1 MAKAIKKQALGRGL
15 SALLNDESA
24 SSSNSIKSAAGFV
37 NLSLGQIKVNPYQP
51 RTRFTETALKELES
65 SIKSLGLIQP
75 ITVRETEQGHY
86 ELVSGERRYRAS
98 KNIGLKEIP
107 AYIRSANDQELLE
120 MALVE
125 NIQRQDLDPIE
136 IALTYQRLLED
147 VSLSVSALGDRL
159 GKDRTTVTNYLR
171 LLKLDP
177 LIQSGM
183 RDGFISM
190 GHGRSLINVDDLTD
204 QLAIYEEIL
213 DKKLSVRQTEERVK
227 ALKEG
232 KRNTP
237 KTSKAR
243 PDKDAELSRI
253 LEVPVTVRRN
263 AKGAGM
269 LQIKFKN
276 QKELDALRKKLSGEH

>member
-24 SSSNSIKSAAGFV
+24 SSSNSAKSAAGFV
-37 NLSLGQIKVNPYQP
+37 NLSLDQIKVNPYQP

-237 KTSKAR
+237 KTIKAR

-253 LEVPVTVRRN
+253 LEVPVTVRSN

>member
-15 SALLNDESA
+15 SALLNDGGNAQNSA
-24 SSSNSIKSAAGFV
+24 AKSPAGFV
-37 NLSLGQIKVNPYQP
+37 TLSLDQIKVNPYQP
-51 RTRFTETALKELES
+51 RTRFSETALKELES

-75 ITVRETEQGHY
+75 ITVRETDQGHY

-98 KNIGLKEIP
+98 KNIGLESIP

-136 IALTYQRLLED
+136 IALTYQRLLEV
-147 VSLSVSALGDRL
+147 VSLSITERGDRL

-190 GHGRSLINVDDLTD
+190 GHGRSLINVDNVSD

-232 KRNTP
+232 DLKKAKSV
-237 KTSKAR
+237 KTS
-243 PDKDAELSRI
+243 PNKDAALSRF
-253 LEVPVTVRRN
+253 LELPVMLKNN
-263 AKGAGM
+263 AKGGGM
-269 LQIKFKN
+269 MQIKYKN
-276 QKELDALRKKLSGEH
+276 QKELEALRKKLLGEN

>member
-15 SALLNDESA
+15 SALLNDDGSSHSHA
-24 SSSNSIKSAAGFV
+24 SKSAAQFV
-37 NLSLGQIKVNPYQP
+37 ALSLDQIKVNPYQP
-51 RTRFTETALKELES
+51 RTRFSESALKELES
-65 SIKSLGLIQP
+65 SIKALGLIQP
-75 ITVRETEQGHY
+75 ITVRETKDGYY

-147 VSLSVSALGDRL
+147 VSLSITELGDRL

-190 GHGRSLINVDDLTD
+190 GHGRSLINIEHTED
-204 QLAIYEEIL
+204 QLALYEEIL
-213 DKKLSVRQTEERVK
+213 DKKLSVRETEERVK
-227 ALKEG
+227 ALKSSG
-232 KRNTP
+232 QKTV
-237 KTSKAR
+237 KTSK
-243 PDKDAELSRI
+243 PSQQNDTELSQK
-253 LEVPVTVRRN
+253 LDTTVLIKSN

-269 LQIKFKN
+269 VQIKFKN
-276 QKELDALRKKLSGEH
+276 QKEFEALRKKLLGEN

>member
-15 SALLNDESA
+15 SALLNDEGATQSHGG
-24 SSSNSIKSAAGFV
+24 KSTAQFV
-37 NLSLGQIKVNPYQP
+37 ALSLDQIKVNPYQP

-65 SIKSLGLIQP
+65 SIRTLGLIQP
-75 ITVRETEQGHY
+75 ITVRETESGQY

-136 IALTYQRLLED
+136 IALTYHRLLED
-147 VSLSVSALGDRL
+147 VSLSISDLGERL

-183 RDGFISM
+183 RDGFITM
-190 GHGRSLINVDDLTD
+190 AHGRSLITVENSTD
-204 QLAIYEEIL
+204 QLALYEEIL

-232 KRNTP
+232 ALKQP
-237 KTSKAR
+237 KMAKGTSEND
-243 PDKDAELSRI
+243 PQLSQRFAI
-253 LEVPVTVRRN
+253 PVLVKSN
-263 AKGAGM
+263 AKGGGM

-276 QKELDALRKKLSGEH
+276 QKELDALRKKLLGED

>member
-15 SALLNDESA
+15 SALLNDEGATQSHGGHSTA
-24 SSSNSIKSAAGFV
+24 QFV
-37 NLSLGQIKVNPYQP
+37 ALSLDQIKVNPYQP
-51 RTRFTETALKELES
+51 RTRFTESALKELES
-65 SIKSLGLIQP
+65 SIRTLGLIQP
-75 ITVRETEQGHY
+75 ITVRETEPGMY

-136 IALTYQRLLED
+136 IALTYHRLLED
-147 VSLSVSALGDRL
+147 VSLSINDLGERL

-183 RDGFISM
+183 RDGFITM
-190 GHGRSLINVDDLTD
+190 GHGRSLINVENSTD
-204 QLAIYEEIL
+204 QLALYEEIL

-227 ALKEG
+227 ALKNG
-232 KRNTP
+232 ALKQP
-237 KTSKAR
+237 KMSQGAAQND
-243 PDKDAELSRI
+243 PQLSQRLAI
-253 LEVPVTVRRN
+253 PVLVKSN

-276 QKELDALRKKLSGEH
+276 QKELEALRKKLLGEN

>member
-15 SALLNDESA
+15 SALLNDEGATQSHGGHSTA
-24 SSSNSIKSAAGFV
+24 QFV
-37 NLSLGQIKVNPYQP
+37 ALSLDQIKVNPYQP
-51 RTRFTETALKELES
+51 RTRFTESALKELES
-65 SIKSLGLIQP
+65 SIRALGLIQP
-75 ITVRETEQGHY
+75 ITVRETEPGMY

-136 IALTYQRLLED
+136 IALTYHRLLED
-147 VSLSVSALGDRL
+147 VSLSINDLGERL

-183 RDGFISM
+183 RDGFITM
-190 GHGRSLINVDDLTD
+190 GHGRSLINVENSTD
-204 QLAIYEEIL
+204 QLALYEEIL

-227 ALKEG
+227 ALKNG
-232 KRNTP
+232 ALKQP
-237 KTSKAR
+237 KMTQGAAQND
-243 PDKDAELSRI
+243 PQLSQRLAI
-253 LEVPVTVRRN
+253 PVLVKSN

-276 QKELDALRKKLSGEH
+276 QKELEALRKKLLGEN

>member
-1 MAKAIKKQALGRGL
+1 MA
-15 SALLNDESA
+15 
-24 SSSNSIKSAAGFV
+24 
-37 NLSLGQIKVNPYQP
+37 LSLDQIKLNPYQP

-65 SIKSLGLIQP
+65 SIRTLGLIQP
-75 ITVRETEQGHY
+75 ITVRETEAGLY

-125 NIQRQDLDPIE
+125 NIQREDLDPIE
-136 IALTYQRLLED
+136 IALTYHRLLED
-147 VSLSVSALGDRL
+147 VSLSISDLGERL

-183 RDGFISM
+183 RDGFITM
-190 GHGRSLINVDDLTD
+190 GHGRSLINVENSAD
-204 QLAIYEEIL
+204 QLALYEEIV

-232 KRNTP
+232 ALKQP
-237 KTSKAR
+237 KMAQGTSEQD
-243 PDKDAELSRI
+243 PQLSQRFAI
-253 LEVPVTVRRN
+253 PVLVKSN
-263 AKGAGM
+263 AKGSGM

-276 QKELDALRKKLSGEH
+276 QKELDALRKKLLGED

>member
-15 SALLNDESA
+15 SALLNDAGTAQNSA
-24 SSSNSIKSAAGFV
+24 AKSPAGFV
-37 NLSLGQIKVNPYQP
+37 TLSLDQIKVNPYQP
-51 RTRFTETALKELES
+51 RTRFSETALKELES

-75 ITVRETEQGHY
+75 ITVRETDQGHY

-98 KNIGLKEIP
+98 KNIGLESIP

-147 VSLSVSALGDRL
+147 VSLSISDLGDRL

-190 GHGRSLINVDDLTD
+190 GHGRSLINVDNVSD

-227 ALKEG
+227 ALKAG
-232 KRNTP
+232 DLKKAKSV
-237 KTSKAR
+237 KTS
-243 PDKDAELSRI
+243 PNKDAALSRF
-253 LEVPVTVRRN
+253 LELPVMLKNN
-263 AKGAGM
+263 AKGGGM
-269 LQIKFKN
+269 MQIKYKN
-276 QKELDALRKKLSGEH
+276 QKELEALRKKLLGEN

>member
-15 SALLNDESA
+15 SALLNDEGATQSHGGHSTA
-24 SSSNSIKSAAGFV
+24 QFV
-37 NLSLGQIKVNPYQP
+37 ALSLDQIKVNPYQP
-51 RTRFTETALKELES
+51 RTRFTESALKELES
-65 SIKSLGLIQP
+65 SIRTLGLIQP
-75 ITVRETEQGHY
+75 ITVRETEPGMY

-136 IALTYQRLLED
+136 IALTYHRLLED
-147 VSLSVSALGDRL
+147 VSLSINDLGERL

-183 RDGFISM
+183 RDGFITM
-190 GHGRSLINVDDLTD
+190 GHGRSLINVENSTD
-204 QLAIYEEIL
+204 QLALYEEIF

-227 ALKEG
+227 ALKNG
-232 KRNTP
+232 ALKQP
-237 KTSKAR
+237 KMTQGAAQND
-243 PDKDAELSRI
+243 PQLSQRLAI
-253 LEVPVTVRRN
+253 PVLVKSN

-276 QKELDALRKKLSGEH
+276 QKELEALRKKLLGEN

>member
-15 SALLNDESA
+15 SALLNDEGTERNHSNKNSA
-24 SSSNSIKSAAGFV
+24 EFV
-37 NLSLGQIKVNPYQP
+37 SLNLDQIKVNPYQP
-51 RTRFTETALKELES
+51 RTKFTESALTELEQ

-75 ITVRETEQGHY
+75 ITVRELDSGQY

-98 KNIGLKEIP
+98 KNVGLKKIP

-136 IALTYQRLLED
+136 IALTYNRLLED
-147 VSLSVSALGDRL
+147 VSLSISDLGARL

-177 LIQSGM
+177 LVQSGI
-183 RDGFISM
+183 RDGFITM
-190 GHGRSLINVDDLTD
+190 GHGRSLINVADKND
-204 QLAIYEEIL
+204 QLNLYTEIV

-227 ALKEG
+227 ALKN
-232 KRNTP
+232 K
-237 KTSKAR
+237 SKKGSTKAVQ
-243 PDKDAELSRI
+243 KSDASLTQK
-253 LEVPVTVRRN
+253 LACPVFI
-263 AKGAGM
+263 KGNSKGGGI

-276 QKELDALRKKLSGEH
+276 PQELDALRKKILGED